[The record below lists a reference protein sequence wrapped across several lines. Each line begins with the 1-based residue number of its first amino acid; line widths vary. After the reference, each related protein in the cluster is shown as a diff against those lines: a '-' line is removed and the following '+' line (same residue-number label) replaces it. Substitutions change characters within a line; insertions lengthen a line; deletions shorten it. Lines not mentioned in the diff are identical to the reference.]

1 MFQGHELVEA
11 PVRWKLTRPSGEGEE
26 KMLARFVDL
35 HGAAQSLPLFIC
47 QYIVGVVCA
56 FSACIIN
63 RCIFYP
69 YYNIK
74 QVFLDT

>member
-1 MFQGHELVEA
+1 MFPGYELVEA

-35 HGAAQSLPLFIC
+35 HGAAQFLPLFIC

-63 RCIFYP
+63 RCIFLSILQY
-69 YYNIK
+69 K
-74 QVFLDT
+74 ASFLDT